1 MILLRHG
8 QTLWNLHFGQ
18 TRIDP
23 GLPDP
28 GLTREGRRQA
38 EAAGAALV
46 DRNISLLFASPY
58 RRTLETA
65 TIVAERLAVPILVE
79 PLIRERAG
87 FSCDI
92 GTRAGML
99 AEAWPDLDFSALDE
113 RWWCDL
119 GETDDRVLARA
130 RAFRTAVAGRPD
142 RDSICAVTHWGVVR
156 ALTGETVE
164 NGAIREYD
172 PSGPLPAAAA
182 AC

>member
-28 GLTREGRRQA
+28 GLMREGRLQA
-38 EAAGAALV
+38 EAAAAALAG
-46 DRNISLLFASPY
+46 RGLSLLFASPY

-65 TIVAERLAVPILVE
+65 AVVAERLGVPIVIE
-79 PLIRERAG
+79 PLLRERAG

-99 AEAWPDLDFSALDE
+99 SEAWPGLDFSSLDE

-119 GETDDRVLARA
+119 GETDERVLARA
-130 RAFRTAVAGRPD
+130 RAFRAAVAERPD
-142 RDSICAVTHWGVVR
+142 RDRICAVTHWGVIR

-164 NGAIREYD
+164 NGAIREHD
-172 PSGPLPAAAA
+172 PFGPLPAVAP

>member
-8 QTLWNLHFGQ
+8 QTLWNLHYGQ

-28 GLTREGRRQA
+28 GLTQEGRRQA
-38 EAAGAALV
+38 EAAAAMLAGRGV
-46 DRNISLLFASPY
+46 SLLFTSPY

-65 TIVAERLAVPILVE
+65 AAVAVRLDIPIFVE
-79 PLIRERAG
+79 PLLRERAG

-92 GTRAGML
+92 GTRVGML

-113 RWWCDL
+113 QWWCDL
-119 GETDDRVLARA
+119 GETHEHVLARA
-130 RAFRTAVAGRPD
+130 RAFRAAVAERPD
-142 RDSICAVTHWGVVR
+142 QDRICAVTHWGVIR

-164 NGAIREYD
+164 NGVIREHD
-172 PSGPLPAAAA
+172 PTGPLPPLAP

>member
-8 QTLWNLHFGQ
+8 QTLWNLQFGQ

-38 EAAGAALV
+38 EAAADALAG
-46 DRNISLLFASPY
+46 RHIALLMVSPY

-65 TIVAERLAVPILVE
+65 IVVAGRLAAPIAIE
-79 PLIRERAG
+79 PLVRERAG
-87 FSCDI
+87 FSCDV

-99 AEAWPDLDFSALDE
+99 AAAWPGLDFSALDE
-113 RWWCDL
+113 QWWCEL
-119 GETDDRVLARA
+119 GESDAEVAARA
-130 RAFRTAVAGRPD
+130 RAFHAATAERPD
-142 RDSICAVTHWGVVR
+142 RERICVVTHWGVIR

-164 NGAIREYD
+164 NGAIRKLD
-172 PSGPLPAAAA
+172 PAAPLPSPTGPG
-182 AC
+182 

>member
-28 GLTREGRRQA
+28 GLTQEGRRQA
-38 EAAGAALV
+38 AAAAEALAG
-46 DRNISLLFASPY
+46 RGISLLFASPY

-65 TIVAERLAVPILVE
+65 AAVAERLDVPIFVE
-79 PLIRERAG
+79 PLLRERAG

-99 AEAWPDLDFSALDE
+99 AEAWPALDFSALDE

-119 GETDDRVLARA
+119 GESDEEVLARA
-130 RAFRTAVAGRPD
+130 RAFRAAIAERPD
-142 RDSICAVTHWGVVR
+142 RDRICAVTHWGVVR

-164 NGAIREYD
+164 NGAIREHD
-172 PSGPLPAAAA
+172 PSGALSPATP

>member
-28 GLTREGRRQA
+28 GLTQEGRRQA

-46 DRNISLLFASPY
+46 DRGISLLFASPY

-65 TIVAERLAVPILVE
+65 AIVAERLAVPILVE

-142 RDSICAVTHWGVVR
+142 RDRICAVTHWGVVR

-164 NGAIREYD
+164 NGAIREHD
-172 PSGPLPAAAA
+172 PSGRLPPFAAP
-182 AC
+182 C

>member
-8 QTLWNLHFGQ
+8 QTSWNLQFGQ
-18 TRIDP
+18 TRVDP

-38 EAAGAALV
+38 RSAGEALAG
-46 DRNISLLFASPY
+46 RGISLLFASPY

-65 TIVAERLAVPILVE
+65 VAVARRLDVPIVVE
-79 PLIRERAG
+79 PLVRERAG

-99 AEAWPDLDFSALDE
+99 TKAWPGLDFSALDE
-113 RWWCDL
+113 QWWCDL
-119 GETDDRVLARA
+119 GETDERVLARA
-130 RAFRTAVAGRPD
+130 RAFRAAVAERPD
-142 RDSICAVTHWGVVR
+142 RDNICAVTHWGVIR
-156 ALTGETVE
+156 ALTGETVG
-164 NGAIREYD
+164 NGAIREHD
-172 PSGPLPAAAA
+172 PFGPLPRAAA

>member
-28 GLTREGRRQA
+28 GLTEEGRRQA
-38 EAAGAALV
+38 RSAAEVLAG
-46 DRNISLLFASPY
+46 RGISLLFASPY

-65 TIVAERLAVPILVE
+65 ATVAERLGVPVVVE
-79 PLIRERAG
+79 PLLRERAG

-99 AEAWPDLDFSALDE
+99 AAAWPALDFSALDE

-119 GETDDRVLARA
+119 GETDERVLVRA
-130 RAFRTAVAGRPD
+130 RAFRTAVAERPD
-142 RDSICAVTHWGVVR
+142 RDNICAVTHWGVIR

-164 NGAIREYD
+164 NGAIREHD
-172 PSGPLPAAAA
+172 PFGPLPPVAA

>member
-28 GLTREGRRQA
+28 GLTEVGRLQA
-38 EAAGAALV
+38 EAAAAALAGRGV
-46 DRNISLLFASPY
+46 TLLFASPY

-65 TIVAERLAVPILVE
+65 AAVAAKLDVPIAVE
-79 PLIRERAG
+79 PLLRERAG

-99 AEAWPDLDFSALDE
+99 AEAWPALDFSGLDE

-119 GETDDRVLARA
+119 GETHERVLARA
-130 RAFRTAVAGRPD
+130 RAFRAAIAERPD
-142 RDSICAVTHWGVVR
+142 GDGICAVTHWGVIR
-156 ALTGETVE
+156 ALTGQTVE
-164 NGAIREYD
+164 NGAIREHD
-172 PSGPLPAAAA
+172 PTAPLPPFEPP
-182 AC
+182 C

>member
-28 GLTREGRRQA
+28 GLTAEGRRQA
-38 EAAGAALV
+38 KSAAEALAERG
-46 DRNISLLFASPY
+46 ISLLFASPY

-65 TIVAERLAVPILVE
+65 SVLAERLGVPIAVE
-79 PLIRERAG
+79 PLLRERAG

-99 AEAWPDLDFSALDE
+99 ARAWPALDFSALDE
-113 RWWCDL
+113 RWWCEL
-119 GETDDRVLARA
+119 GETDENVLARA
-130 RAFRTAVAGRPD
+130 RAFRAAIAERAD

-156 ALTGETVE
+156 ALTGETVD
-164 NGAIREYD
+164 NGAIREHD
-172 PSGPLPAAAA
+172 PSGPLPVAAA